1 MLRSLHIRDFVI
13 VEQTELHFDAGFS
26 VFTGETG
33 AGKSILIDALALT
46 LGARGDSG
54 AIREGV
60 DKADISAIFDVPDS
74 LRSLLAE
81 QELEPEDDQLV
92 LRRVIDRA
100 GKSRAFINGV
110 PGTLSQLK
118 TIGSHLLDIHG
129 QHAHQKLLQ
138 RNEQRILLDA
148 HGQHEALASQVR
160 THWTEW
166 QQAQQKLE
174 RARSSQRDAQAERE
188 RLEWQLNEIS
198 QINPGKDEWATVN
211 ADYNRLANASA
222 LLEGAAGALNLLD
235 GEQASA
241 LEILNAALHR
251 IEPLLRNDDHLKGV
265 HDAIE
270 SARIAA
276 TEAASDLASY
286 LDKAEL
292 DPERLAQTEARMS
305 AMFATARKFRLEPEM
320 LYDRQQELTEALEAL
335 NSESDL
341 AGLEQLVTGHE
352 AAYRE
357 VAAKLTRARQVTAG
371 TLSKEVSKALQTLA
385 MKGSTFEITIQPA
398 EPGASGMDNV
408 QFNVAAH
415 AGSEPRP
422 LAKVASGGELARISL
437 ALSVMANRAHQVPT
451 LIYDEVDTGI
461 GGAVAEV
468 VGKLLRDL
476 GRHHQ
481 VLCVTH
487 LPQVAAC
494 AHHHF
499 EVQKKQGKKE
509 TVSRIEL
516 LDEPARVEEVAR
528 MLGGVKITQTTRQ
541 HAREMLTHSD

>member
-13 VEQTELHFDAGFS
+13 VEQTELQFDAGFS

-46 LGARGDSG
+46 LGSRGDSG
-54 AIREGV
+54 AIREGA
-60 DKADISAIFDVPDS
+60 DKADISAIFDIPAS
-74 LRSLLAE
+74 LRGLLIE
-81 QELEPEDDQLV
+81 QELDDDQLV
-92 LRRVIDRA
+92 LRRVIDRS

-138 RNEQRILLDA
+138 RHEQRILLDA
-148 HGQHEALASQVR
+148 HGQHEALATQVHA
-160 THWTEW
+160 HWTDW

-174 RARSSQRDAQAERE
+174 RARSSQRDAEAERE

-198 QINPGKDEWATVN
+198 QINPGKDEWATIN

-222 LLEGAAGALNLLD
+222 LLEGAASALSLLD

-241 LEILNAALHR
+241 LETLNAALHR
-251 IEPLLRNDDHLKGV
+251 IEPLLRNDQSLQGIY
-265 HDAIE
+265 DAIE

-276 TEAASDLASY
+276 TEAASDIGSY

-292 DPERLAQTEARMS
+292 DPERLAETEARMS
-305 AMFATARKFRLEPEM
+305 AMFSAARKFRLEPEA
-320 LYDRQQELTEALEAL
+320 LYDRQQELTQALDEL

-341 AGLEQLVTGHE
+341 HGLEQQTAAHE
-352 AAYRE
+352 AAYRQA
-357 VAAKLTRARQVTAG
+357 AAKLSKARMATAV
-371 TLSKEVSKALQTLA
+371 TLSREVSKALQTLA

-437 ALSVMANRAHQVPT
+437 ALSVMANQAHQVPT

-509 TVSRIEL
+509 TVSHIDL
-516 LDEPARVEEVAR
+516 LDEHARTEEIAR
-528 MLGGVKITQTTRQ
+528 MLGGVKITETTRK

>member
-54 AIREGV
+54 AIRDGA

-74 LRSLLAE
+74 LRALLAE

-92 LRRVIDRA
+92 LRRVVDRA

-138 RNEQRILLDA
+138 RHEQRILLDA
-148 HGQHEALASQVR
+148 HGQHEALAAQVR
-160 THWTEW
+160 SCWTEW

-174 RARSSQRDAQAERE
+174 RARNNQRDAEAERE
-188 RLEWQLNEIS
+188 RLEWQLNEIG

-235 GEQASA
+235 GEQTSA

-251 IEPLLRNDDHLKGV
+251 IEPLLRNDERLQGV

-276 TEAASDLASY
+276 TEASSDLASY

-292 DPERLAQTEARMS
+292 DPDRLAETEARMS

-320 LYDRQQELTEALEAL
+320 LYDRMQELTQSLQAL
-335 NSESDL
+335 NNESDL
-341 AGLEQLVTGHE
+341 AGLEQQVTRYE

-357 VAAKLTRARQVTAG
+357 AAEKLTRARQATAG
-371 TLSKEVSKALQTLA
+371 TLAKEVSKALQTLA

-398 EPGASGMDNV
+398 EPGASGMDHV

-415 AGSEPRP
+415 TGSEPRP

-509 TVSRIEL
+509 TVSRIDL
-516 LDEPARVEEVAR
+516 LNDHARTEEIAR
-528 MLGGVKITQTTRQ
+528 MLGGVKITETTRQ
-541 HAREMLTHSD
+541 HAREMLIHSD

>member
-54 AIREGV
+54 AIRDGA

-74 LRSLLAE
+74 LRALLAE

-92 LRRVIDRA
+92 LRRVVDRA

-138 RNEQRILLDA
+138 RHEQRILLDA
-148 HGQHEALASQVR
+148 HGQHEALAAQVR
-160 THWTEW
+160 SSWTEW
-166 QQAQQKLE
+166 QQGQQERE
-174 RARSSQRDAQAERE
+174 RAGDNQLDAKAERE
-188 RLEWQLNEIS
+188 RLEWQLNEIG

-235 GEQASA
+235 GEQTSA

-251 IEPLLRNDDHLKGV
+251 IEPLLRNDERLQGV

-276 TEAASDLASY
+276 TEASSDLASY

-292 DPERLAQTEARMS
+292 DPDRLAETEARMS

-320 LYDRQQELTEALEAL
+320 LYDRLQELTQSLQAL
-335 NSESDL
+335 NNESDL
-341 AGLEQLVTGHE
+341 AGLEQ
-352 AAYRE
+352 
-357 VAAKLTRARQVTAG
+357 QVT
-371 TLSKEVSKALQTLA
+371 
-385 MKGSTFEITIQPA
+385 
-398 EPGASGMDNV
+398 
-408 QFNVAAH
+408 
-415 AGSEPRP
+415 R
-422 LAKVASGGELARISL
+422 
-437 ALSVMANRAHQVPT
+437 
-451 LIYDEVDTGI
+451 
-461 GGAVAEV
+461 
-468 VGKLLRDL
+468 
-476 GRHHQ
+476 
-481 VLCVTH
+481 
-487 LPQVAAC
+487 
-494 AHHHF
+494 
-499 EVQKKQGKKE
+499 
-509 TVSRIEL
+509 
-516 LDEPARVEEVAR
+516 
-528 MLGGVKITQTTRQ
+528 
-541 HAREMLTHSD
+541 

>member
-46 LGARGDSG
+46 LGARGDSA
-54 AIREGV
+54 AIREGA
-60 DKADISAIFDVPDS
+60 DKADISAIFDVPPS
-74 LRSLLAE
+74 LHPMLE
-81 QELEPEDDQLV
+81 ELELDDEELV
-92 LRRVIDRA
+92 LRRVIDRS

-110 PGTLSQLK
+110 PATLAQLK
-118 TIGSHLLDIHG
+118 TISAHLLDIHG

-138 RNEQRILLDA
+138 RHEQRILLDA
-148 HGQHEALASQVR
+148 HGQLEALVAQIN
-160 THWTEW
+160 THWKDW
-166 QQAQQKLE
+166 QQARQKLE
-174 RARSSQRDAQAERE
+174 HARNNQREAQAEQE

-198 QINPGKDEWATVN
+198 RLNPGKDEWVTIN

-222 LLEGAAGALNLLD
+222 LMEGAAGALNLLD
-235 GEQASA
+235 GEEASA
-241 LEILNAALHR
+241 LNALNAAMHQ
-251 IEPLLRNDDHLKGV
+251 IEPLLRNDQGLQGIY
-265 HDAIE
+265 DALE

-276 TEAASDLASY
+276 TEAASDLGSY
-286 LDKAEL
+286 LDKADL
-292 DPERLAQTEARMS
+292 DPARLAETEERMS
-305 AMFATARKFRLEPEM
+305 AMFNMARKFRLEPEE
-320 LYDRQQELTEALEAL
+320 LYDRQQELSNALEAL
-335 NSESDL
+335 SDASDL
-341 AGLEQLVTGHE
+341 AGLEQQVTRHE
-352 AAYRE
+352 TAYRE
-357 VAAKLTRARQVTAG
+357 VAEKVTKARKTTAG
-371 TLSKEVSKALQTLA
+371 TLSHAVTKALQTLA
-385 MKGSTFEITIQPA
+385 MKGSTFEITIEPA
-398 EPGASGMDNV
+398 EPGAAGMDNV

-437 ALSVMANRAHQVPT
+437 ALSVMANQAHQVPT

-476 GRHHQ
+476 GRQHQ

-499 EVQKKQGKKE
+499 EVQKKQGKRE

-516 LDEPARVEEVAR
+516 LDDKARVEEVAR
-528 MLGGVKITQTTRQ
+528 MLGGVKITATTRD
-541 HAREMLTHSD
+541 HAREMLTHAD

>member
-54 AIREGV
+54 AIREGA
-60 DKADISAIFDVPDS
+60 DKADISAIFDVPGS
-74 LRSLLAE
+74 LRALLAE

-110 PGTLSQLK
+110 PGTLGQLK

-138 RNEQRILLDA
+138 RHEQRILLDA
-148 HGQHEALASQVR
+148 HGQHEALAKQVR
-160 THWTEW
+160 SQWTDW

-198 QINPGKDEWATVN
+198 QINPGKDEWASVN

-222 LLEGAAGALNLLD
+222 LLEGASGALNLLD
-235 GEQASA
+235 GEQTSA
-241 LEILNAALHR
+241 LAILNAALHH
-251 IEPLLRNDDHLKGV
+251 IEPLLRNDERLQGV

-270 SARIAA
+270 SARIAV
-276 TEAASDLASY
+276 TEASSDLASY

-292 DPERLAQTEARMS
+292 DPDRLAETEARMG
-305 AMFATARKFRLEPEM
+305 AMFATARKFRLEPEK
-320 LYDRQQELTEALEAL
+320 LYDRLQELTQALEAL

-341 AGLEQLVTGHE
+341 EGLEQQVARHE
-352 AAYRE
+352 VAYRE
-357 VAAKLTRARQVTAG
+357 AAEKLTKARQATAG

-408 QFNVAAH
+408 LFNVAAH
-415 AGSEPRP
+415 TGSEPRP

-509 TVSRIEL
+509 TVSRIDL
-516 LDEPARVEEVAR
+516 LDDHARTEEIAR
-528 MLGGVKITQTTRQ
+528 MLGGVKITETTRQ

>member
-13 VEQTELHFDAGFS
+13 VEQTELQFDAGFS

-54 AIREGV
+54 AIREGA
-60 DKADISAIFDVPDS
+60 DKADISAIFDVPSS
-74 LRSLLAE
+74 LHELLAE
-81 QELEPEDDQLV
+81 LELDDDELV

-100 GKSRAFINGV
+100 GKSKAFINGV
-110 PGTLSQLK
+110 PGTLNQLK

-138 RNEQRILLDA
+138 RHEQRILLDA
-148 HGQHEALASQVR
+148 HGQNEALAAQVQA
-160 THWTEW
+160 HWKDW
-166 QQAQQKLE
+166 QQAQQRLE
-174 RARSSQRDAQAERE
+174 HARNSQRDAEAERE
-188 RLEWQLNEIS
+188 RLEWQLNEIGRL
-198 QINPGKDEWATVN
+198 NPGKDEWATIN

-222 LLEGAAGALNLLD
+222 LLEGAAGARDLLD
-235 GEQASA
+235 GEEASTLA
-241 LEILNAALHR
+241 TLNAAMHR
-251 IEPLLRNDDHLKGV
+251 IEPLLRNDQTLQGV
-265 HDAIE
+265 YDAME
-270 SARIAA
+270 SARIAIA
-276 TEAASDLASY
+276 EAASDLGSY
-286 LDKAEL
+286 LDRADL
-292 DPERLAQTEARMS
+292 DPARLAETEARMS
-305 AMFATARKFRLEPEM
+305 AMFSTARKFRLEPED
-320 LYDRQQELTEALEAL
+320 LYDRQQELTQALDAL
-335 NSESDL
+335 TNASDL
-341 AGLEQLVTGHE
+341 AALEQQAGQHETAYHE
-352 AAYRE
+352 AAGR
-357 VAAKLTRARQVTAG
+357 LTKARKTIAG

-385 MKGSTFEITIQPA
+385 MKGSTFEITVLPA
-398 EPGASGMDNV
+398 EPGASGMDSV

-476 GRHHQ
+476 GQHHQ

-499 EVQKKQGKKE
+499 EVQKKQGRHE
-509 TVSRIEL
+509 TVTRIDL
-516 LDEPARVEEVAR
+516 LDDPARTEEIAR
-528 MLGGVKITQTTRQ
+528 MLGGVKITETTRK
-541 HAREMLTHSD
+541 HAREMLTHTD

>member
-54 AIREGV
+54 AIREGAA
-60 DKADISAIFDVPDS
+60 KADISAIFDVPAS
-74 LRSLLAE
+74 LHPLLAE
-81 QELEPEDDQLV
+81 LELDDDELV
-92 LRRVIDRA
+92 LRRVIDRS

-110 PGTLSQLK
+110 PGTLGQLK
-118 TIGSHLLDIHG
+118 TFGSHLLDIHG

-138 RNEQRILLDA
+138 RHEQRILLDA
-148 HGQHEALASQVR
+148 HGRHETLAAQVSA
-160 THWTEW
+160 HWKDW

-174 RARSSQRDAQAERE
+174 HARNNQREVQAEQE

-198 QINPGKDEWATVN
+198 RLNPGKDEWATIN

-222 LLEGAAGALNLLD
+222 LLEGAASTLNLLD
-235 GEQASA
+235 GEDASTLA
-241 LEILNAALHR
+241 MLNAAMHR
-251 IEPLLRNDDHLKGV
+251 IEPLLRNDPALQGV
-265 HDAIE
+265 CEALE
-270 SARIAA
+270 SARIAVA
-276 TEAASDLASY
+276 EAASDLGSY
-286 LDKAEL
+286 LDKADL
-292 DPERLAQTEARMS
+292 DPARLAETEERMS
-305 AMFATARKFRLEPEM
+305 AMFNTARKFRLEPEN
-320 LYDRQQELTEALEAL
+320 LYDRQQELTEALQAL
-335 NSESDL
+335 SNASDL
-341 AGLEQLVTGHE
+341 AGLEQEATKLE

-357 VAAKLTRARQVTAG
+357 VAEKLTTARKATAQ
-371 TLSKEVSKALQTLA
+371 TLSQAVSKALQTLA
-385 MKGSTFEITIQPA
+385 MKGSTFEITVRPA
-398 EPGASGMDNV
+398 EPAASGMDNV

-437 ALSVMANRAHQVPT
+437 ALSVMANQAHQVPT

-476 GRHHQ
+476 GRQHQ

-499 EVQKKQGKKE
+499 EVQKKQGKHE
-509 TVSRIEL
+509 TVSRIDL
-516 LDEPARVEEVAR
+516 LDEKARVEEIAR
-528 MLGGVKITQTTRQ
+528 MLGGVKITATTRE
-541 HAREMLTHSD
+541 HAREMLTHAD

>member
-13 VEQTELHFDAGFS
+13 VEQTELQFDAGFS

-46 LGARGDSG
+46 LGARGDST
-54 AIREGV
+54 AIREGA
-60 DKADISAIFDVPDS
+60 DKADISALFDVPPS
-74 LRSLLAE
+74 LREMLAE
-81 QELEPEDDQLV
+81 LELDDDELV

-100 GKSRAFINGV
+100 GKSKAFINGV
-110 PGTLSQLK
+110 PGTLNQLK
-118 TIGSHLLDIHG
+118 TIGSYLLDIHG

-138 RNEQRILLDA
+138 RQEQRILLDT
-148 HGQHEALASQVR
+148 HGQHDDLLTPVQL
-160 THWTEW
+160 HWKDW

-174 RARSSQRDAQAERE
+174 RARNNQRDAQAERE
-188 RLEWQLNEIS
+188 RLEWQLNELTRLA
-198 QINPGKDEWATVN
+198 PGEGEWETIN

-222 LLEGAAGALNLLD
+222 LLEGAAGALALLD
-235 GEQASA
+235 GEDASA
-241 LEILNAALHR
+241 IAALNAAIHR
-251 IEPLLRNDDHLKGV
+251 IEPLLRNDPGLQEV
-265 HDAIE
+265 YDAME

-276 TEAASDLASY
+276 AEAASDLGSY
-286 LDKAEL
+286 LDKADL
-292 DPERLAQTEARMS
+292 DPARLAETEERMG
-305 AMFATARKFRLEPEM
+305 AMFSAARKFRLEPEG
-320 LYDRQQELTEALEAL
+320 LYERLQELTKAVEALD
-335 NSESDL
+335 SESDL
-341 AGLEQLVTGHE
+341 AALEHTAARHE
-352 AAYRE
+352 ALYRE
-357 VAAKLTRARQVTAG
+357 AAAKLTQARKRTAG
-371 TLSKEVSKALQTLA
+371 TLSREVTKALQTLA
-385 MKGSTFEITIQPA
+385 MKGSKFEISVQSS
-398 EPGASGMDNV
+398 EPGATGMDHV

-476 GRHHQ
+476 GKHHQ

-499 EVQKKQGKKE
+499 EVQKKQGKHE
-509 TVSRIEL
+509 TVSRIDL
-516 LDEPARVEEVAR
+516 LDDPARTEEIAR
-528 MLGGVKITQTTRQ
+528 MLGGLKITETTRK
-541 HAREMLTHSD
+541 HAREMLTHAD